1 MAGRIDLAGGDEAF
15 VDLLDRFF
23 GYRAPAVTQP
33 GLAPAVTEMATG
45 YALGRF
51 EGLNNEPDMEAPWA
65 YYYAGRP
72 DRTAEV
78 VHAAIHQQFGTGRGG
93 LPGNDDSGGLSS
105 WYVWASLG
113 LFPVAGQNLFLIG
126 PPSFGESRIR
136 VSGGDALTI
145 ETRGFTEPHRGGPA
159 QYVQSVEF
167 NGAPLTRTWLRGTE
181 VQHGGTL
188 SIALGPEP
196 GDWGTNDRPP
206 SVSSSAT

>member
-1 MAGRIDLAGGDEAF
+1 MAA
-15 VDLLDRFF
+15 
-23 GYRAPAVTQP
+23 
-33 GLAPAVTEMATG
+33 G

-78 VHAAIHQQFGTGRGG
+78 VHAAIQQQFGTGRGG

-126 PPSFGESRIR
+126 PPSFAESRIR
-136 VSGGDALTI
+136 VLGGDAVTI
-145 ETRGFTEPHRGGPA
+145 ETRGFVEPRRDGPA

-167 NGAPLTRTWLRGTE
+167 NGAPLTRPWLRGNE
-181 VQHGGTL
+181 VHHGGSL
-188 SIALGPEP
+188 CIELGPEP
-196 GDWGTNDRPP
+196 SDWGTLERPP
-206 SVSSSAT
+206 STGTSAA